1 MYRLF
6 NHQTSSLSELDL
18 EMIRHVPAGGNWR
31 DIPASIPSKRLEQI
45 RKSGGRTTYYGRLR
59 WDAPAYTINTYFN
72 RPGNGTFIHPDDGS
86 DGRPPQHRLI
96 SFREAARLQSF
107 PDRYRFYGPKSS
119 LLKQIG
125 NAVPPL
131 LAYAVA
137 RQLDGETVAEVFAG
151 AGGMS
156 LGFALAG
163 FAVLSAL
170 DIDRHAMTTY
180 GANHPSTEVI
190 VGDILD
196 PGTREQ
202 FVEETLS
209 KLGGQDLDGLIG
221 GPPCQGFSTAGWR
234 RADDPRNRLWVAYM
248 WVLEALRPRWFV
260 LENVPGM
267 ASMKARGAEDGQ
279 IGGRLTVLDVMIRA
293 FRDLGYRLDVGV
305 LNAVDFGVP
314 QRRKRLFVIGT
325 RDDQRQTYT
334 LPRPL
339 VERPLTVRDAIGNLP
354 PLGVNDGKEE
364 LVLRE
369 LPPRTLYQSWVQGE
383 IGVEDLIQVLSGEAG
398 AAQVPLFV

>member
-6 NHQTSSLSELDL
+6 NHQTSSLSQLDL
-18 EMIRHVPAGGNWR
+18 EMIRHVPPGGNWKHWKH
-31 DIPASIPSKRLEQI
+31 IPESIPSRRLEQI
-45 RKSGGRTTYYGRLR
+45 RKSGGRTTYYGKLR

-72 RPGNGTFIHPDDGS
+72 RPGNGTFIHPDQD
-86 DGRPPQHRLI
+86 RLI

-107 PDRYRFYGPKSS
+107 PDRYRFYGPRSS

-131 LAYAVA
+131 LAYAIA

-163 FAVLSAL
+163 FNVLSAL

-180 GANHPSTEVI
+180 GANHPGTEVI
-190 VGDILD
+190 VGDIMD
-196 PGTREQ
+196 SDTRER
-202 FVEETLS
+202 FVKETLV
-209 KLGGQDLDGLIG
+209 KLGGRELDGLIG

-234 RADDPRNRLWVAYM
+234 RSDDPRNRLWLGYL

-267 ASMKARGAEDGQ
+267 ASMKVSGDQGGQ
-279 IGGRLTVLDVMIRA
+279 EGVLYVVEVMARA
-293 FRDLGYRLDVGV
+293 FGELGYRLEMGV

-334 LPRPL
+334 LPCPL

-364 LVLRE
+364 LVLGE
-369 LPPRTLYQSWVQGE
+369 LPPRTLYQSWLQGE
-383 IGVEDLIQVLSGEAG
+383 ICVESFIKALRNEESVNREPVL
-398 AAQVPLFV
+398 V

>member
-1 MYRLF
+1 M
-6 NHQTSSLSELDL
+6 
-18 EMIRHVPAGGNWR
+18 
-31 DIPASIPSKRLEQI
+31 
-45 RKSGGRTTYYGRLR
+45 
-59 WDAPAYTINTYFN
+59 
-72 RPGNGTFIHPDDGS
+72 
-86 DGRPPQHRLI
+86 
-96 SFREAARLQSF
+96 
-107 PDRYRFYGPKSS
+107 
-119 LLKQIG
+119 KQIG

-221 GPPCQGFSTAGWR
+221 GPL
-234 RADDPRNRLWVAYM
+234 PRL
-248 WVLEALRPRWFV
+248 LH
-260 LENVPGM
+260 
-267 ASMKARGAEDGQ
+267 
-279 IGGRLTVLDVMIRA
+279 GRLA
-293 FRDLGYRLDVGV
+293 
-305 LNAVDFGVP
+305 
-314 QRRKRLFVIGT
+314 
-325 RDDQRQTYT
+325 
-334 LPRPL
+334 
-339 VERPLTVRDAIGNLP
+339 E
-354 PLGVNDGKEE
+354 
-364 LVLRE
+364 
-369 LPPRTLYQSWVQGE
+369 
-383 IGVEDLIQVLSGEAG
+383 SG
-398 AAQVPLFV
+398 